1 MCGVMQI
8 GKYNVEYAGLSYDN
22 GIPYS
27 MVIIHTFDK
36 NDKPTGQKQVL
47 YFRRNRTMAENYI
60 MPDLSTEEKIS
71 QWMGFKSHTKFQI
84 FNRRIIEEI

>member
-1 MCGVMQI
+1 MCRVMHI

-36 NDKPTGQKQVL
+36 NDKPTEQKQVL
-47 YFRRNRTMAENYI
+47 YFRRNRTMTENYI

-71 QWMGFKSHTKFQI
+71 GWMGFKSNTKFQI
-84 FNRRIIEEI
+84 FNCRVVERV